1 MPESLILDCKKLGIK
16 SDHYMYQGVL
26 LEYSA
31 ILVNRIS
38 NLPMDI
44 QKQAFLY
51 ARDVLEKNYQMKF
64 DEELPSK

>member
-1 MPESLILDCKKLGIK
+1 
-16 SDHYMYQGVL
+16 MYQGVL

-64 DEELPSK
+64 DEELPSKWRCRNSVILGKSL